1 MSAQTGFF
9 IGNVHIAG
17 PLVLGPMAGVTDLPF
32 RLLCKEQG
40 ADLIYTEMV
49 SAKGIYYNNKN
60 TAILLETR
68 EEERPVALQLFGE
81 DPQIMA
87 EMAKRLEDRPF
98 DFLDINMGCPVPK
111 VVNNGEG
118 SALMKN
124 PGRAGAIVSAIV
136 RAIKKPVTVK
146 IRAGFDATHINAP
159 EMARVVQESG
169 AAAVAVHART
179 REAYYSGSANWQ
191 IIREVKEAV
200 HIPVIGN
207 GDVKTVEDVRRI
219 MEETGCDA
227 VMVARALQ
235 GNPWF
240 FAQAKEYLATG
251 KYLSRPDLEQI
262 KKMILRHAQA
272 EVDYKGEF
280 IAVREMR
287 KHIAWY
293 TAGCPHSA
301 KLRQEANAIAT
312 MEDLKKLL
320 SRLS

>member
-1 MSAQTGFF
+1 
-9 IGNVHIAG
+9 
-17 PLVLGPMAGVTDLPF
+17 
-32 RLLCKEQG
+32 
-40 ADLIYTEMV
+40 
-49 SAKGIYYNNKN
+49 
-60 TAILLETR
+60 
-68 EEERPVALQLFGE
+68 
-81 DPQIMA
+81 
-87 EMAKRLEDRPF
+87 
-98 DFLDINMGCPVPK
+98 FLDINMGCPVPK

>member
-111 VVNNGEG
+111 VVNNREG

-159 EMARVVQESG
+159 EVARVVQESG

-251 KYLSRPDLEQI
+251 KYLPRPDLEQI

>member
-1 MSAQTGFF
+1 M
-9 IGNVHIAG
+9 
-17 PLVLGPMAGVTDLPF
+17 
-32 RLLCKEQG
+32 
-40 ADLIYTEMV
+40 
-49 SAKGIYYNNKN
+49 
-60 TAILLETR
+60 LETR

-81 DPQIMA
+81 DPRIMA

-124 PGRAGAIVSAIV
+124 PVRAGELVLAIV

-146 IRAGFDATHINAP
+146 IRAGFDAAHINAP
-159 EMARVVQESG
+159 EVARIAQESG

-179 REAYYSGSANWQ
+179 REAYYSGSADWR

-251 KYLSRPDLEQI
+251 RILPRPDLEGI
-262 KKMILRHAQA
+262 KNMILRHAQA

-301 KLRQEANAIAT
+301 KLRQEANAVAT
-312 MEDLKKLL
+312 MEDLNKLL